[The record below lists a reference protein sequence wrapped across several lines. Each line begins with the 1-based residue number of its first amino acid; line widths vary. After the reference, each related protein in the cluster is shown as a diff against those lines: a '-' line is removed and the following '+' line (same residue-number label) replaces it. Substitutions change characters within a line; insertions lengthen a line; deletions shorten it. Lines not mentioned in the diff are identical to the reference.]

1 MVTSVPLYPLALLHI
16 APACYGVYH
25 VLLYKRDPRSAM
37 GWIMACVFLPF
48 AGPLAYF
55 LFGINRVR
63 ARARGFRRRFLAI
76 DYEARVPGITLV
88 SPDVP
93 GLEQIGLRI
102 TGQALSAGNTVR
114 VLYNGEQAYAAMLAS
129 IRAARERVLLATYI
143 FKVDDTG
150 QAFADALAAAATR
163 GVQVMVL
170 VDGIGELY
178 SWHSPSRLLGK
189 RGIAVARFL
198 PLKLFPPSI
207 HVNLR
212 NHRKLLIVDDEIAYA
227 GGMNISDDQTADAG
241 RPRRVSDVHFGLA
254 GPVVAD
260 LARVFCSDWQFATG
274 SPIGRKSPTG
284 PGPGLVPGSGPVRL
298 PVTMAMSPGDARC
311 RAIPD
316 GPDDEMDALALTIQA
331 VVSGADTSVDLV
343 TPYFLPSRG
352 LIASLQ
358 SAALRGAR
366 VRIVLPG
373 KNNLF
378 YVHWAHRNVLTE
390 LLGWGIE
397 VYYQPAPFCHS
408 KLLCIDADYSLIG
421 SANLDPRSLRLN
433 YELGIEVFSAQL
445 NAELRAHIDELVAG
459 STRLTP
465 DELTGRSV
473 PVRLRD
479 AAAYLFSPY
488 L

>member
-1 MVTSVPLYPLALLHI
+1 MTFAPLYPLALLHL

-48 AGPLAYF
+48 AGPLSYF
-55 LFGINRVR
+55 VFGINRVR
-63 ARARGFRRRFLAI
+63 NRARGSRARFLAI
-76 DYEARVPGITLV
+76 DYETRVPGAISV

-93 GLEQIGLRI
+93 VLEQAGKRI
-102 TGQALSAGNTVR
+102 TGRAPRAGNAVR
-114 VLYNGEQAYAAMLAS
+114 VLHNGEQAYAAMLTS

-143 FKVDDTG
+143 FKVDHTG
-150 QAFADALAAAATR
+150 QAFVDALAEAVAR

-170 VDGIGELY
+170 VDGVGELY
-178 SWHSPSRLLGK
+178 SRHSPSRVLRQ
-189 RGIAVARFL
+189 RGVPVARFL
-198 PLKLFPPSI
+198 PPKLFPPNI
-207 HVNLR
+207 HINLR
-212 NHRKLLIVDDEIAYA
+212 NHRKLLIVDDTIAYA

-241 RPRRVSDVHFGLA
+241 RPREVTDVHFGLS

-260 LARVFCSDWQFATG
+260 LARVFYGDWQFAAG
-274 SPIGRKSPTG
+274 VAPAPEPQRIPDPT
-284 PGPGLVPGSGPVRL
+284 
-298 PVTMAMSPGDARC
+298 GDARC
-311 RAIPD
+311 RVICD
-316 GPDDEMDALALTIQA
+316 GPDDEMDVLALAIQA
-331 VVSGADTSVDLV
+331 VVSGAQTSVDIM

-352 LIASLQ
+352 LVASLQ
-358 SAALRGAR
+358 SAALRGVR
-366 VRIVLPG
+366 VRIILPG

-378 YVHWAHRNVLTE
+378 YVHWAHRNILTE

-408 KLLCIDADYSLIG
+408 KLLCIDTAYSLIG

-433 YELGIEVFSAQL
+433 YELGIEVFSPSL
-445 NAELRAHIDELVAG
+445 NAELRAHIDGVVIV
-459 STRLTP
+459 SMRLTA
-465 DELTGRSV
+465 DELTRRSV

-479 AAAYLFSPY
+479 SAAYLLSPY

>member
-1 MVTSVPLYPLALLHI
+1 MLIDLRDLLTGASVMLTALPLYLLALLYI
-16 APACYGVYH
+16 APACYSVYH

-48 AGPLAYF
+48 AGPVAYF

-63 ARARGFRRRFLAI
+63 NRARDIRHQFLAI
-76 DYEARVPGITLV
+76 DYETRVPGVPLV
-88 SPDVP
+88 HPDVP
-93 GLEQIGLRI
+93 ALEQVGMRI
-102 TGQALSAGNTVR
+102 TGRDLLAGNAVQ
-114 VLYNGEQAYAAMLAS
+114 VLHNGEQAYAAMLAS
-129 IRAARERVLLATYI
+129 IRTARERVLLATYI
-143 FKVDDTG
+143 LKVDQTG
-150 QAFADALAAAATR
+150 RAFADALAGAAAR
-163 GVQVMVL
+163 GVSVMVL

-178 SWHSPSRLLGK
+178 SWHSPSRLLRD

-198 PLKLFPPSI
+198 PPKLLPPSI

-212 NHRKLLIVDDEIAYA
+212 QHRKLLVVDDAIAYA
-227 GGMNISDDQTADAG
+227 GGMNISDDQVAGADQ
-241 RPRRVSDVHFGLA
+241 PRRVTDVHFGLR
-254 GPVVAD
+254 GPVVGE
-260 LARVFCSDWQFATG
+260 LAAVFFRDWQFATG
-274 SPIGRKSPTG
+274 
-284 PGPGLVPGSGPVRL
+284 VPVSAAPQPVSA
-298 PVTMAMSPGDARC
+298 PQGDVRC
-311 RAIPD
+311 RVIPD
-316 GPDDEMDALALTIQA
+316 GPDDDMDALALTIQA
-331 VVSGADTSVDLV
+331 VVSGADTSVEIM

-408 KLLCIDADYSLIG
+408 KLLCIDSGYSLIG

-433 YELGIEVFSAQL
+433 YELGIEVFSEQL
-445 NAELRAHIDELVAG
+445 NAELRAHVDAVVGKSA
-459 STRLTP
+459 RVTP
-465 DELTGRSV
+465 EELTNRSV

>member
-1 MVTSVPLYPLALLHI
+1 MTSAPLYPLALLYI

-37 GWIMACVFLPF
+37 GWIMACVLLPF

-63 ARARGFRRRFLAI
+63 TRARGFQRRFLSI
-76 DYEARVPGITLV
+76 DYEARVPGITRV
-88 SPDVP
+88 GPDVP

-102 TGQALSAGNTVR
+102 TGRAPSAGNTVR
-114 VLYNGEQAYAAMLAS
+114 VLYNGEQTYAAMLAS
-129 IRAARERVLLATYI
+129 IRAAKERVLLATYI
-143 FKVDDTG
+143 LKVDDTG
-150 QAFADALAAAATR
+150 RAFADALAEAAAR

-178 SWHSPSRLLGK
+178 SWQSPSRLLRK
-189 RGIAVARFL
+189 RGVAVARFL
-198 PLKLFPPSI
+198 PLQLFPPSI
-207 HVNLR
+207 HINLR
-212 NHRKLLIVDDEIAYA
+212 NHRKLLIVDDDIAYA

-241 RPRRVSDVHFGLA
+241 RPRRVTDVHFGLA

-260 LARVFCSDWQFATG
+260 LARVFRNDWRFATKTT
-274 SPIGRKSPTG
+274 IGQKAP
-284 PGPGLVPGSGPVRL
+284 PVPVA
-298 PVTMAMSPGDARC
+298 VSPGDARC
-311 RAIPD
+311 RPIPD

-331 VVSGADTSVDLV
+331 VVSGAGTSVDIM

-366 VRIVLPG
+366 VRIILPG

-445 NAELRAHIDELVAG
+445 NAELRAHIEVLVAG
-459 STRLTP
+459 STRLMP

>member
-1 MVTSVPLYPLALLHI
+1 MTPFPLYSLALLHL

-37 GWIMACVFLPF
+37 GWIMACMFLPF
-48 AGPLAYF
+48 AGPLTYF

-63 ARARGFRRRFLAI
+63 NRAQGSRHRFLAI
-76 DYEARVPGITLV
+76 DYETRVPGAISV

-93 GLEQIGLRI
+93 GLEQAGQRI
-102 TGQALSAGNTVR
+102 TGRIPRTGNTVR
-114 VLYNGEQAYAAMLAS
+114 VLHNGEQAYTAMLAS

-143 FKVDDTG
+143 LKVDQTG
-150 QAFADALAAAATR
+150 RAFSDALAEAAAR

-178 SWHSPSRLLGK
+178 SWHSPSQLLRK
-189 RGIAVARFL
+189 RGVAVARFL
-198 PLKLFPPSI
+198 PPKLFPPNVHI
-207 HVNLR
+207 NLR
-212 NHRKLLIVDDEIAYA
+212 NHRKLLIVDDDTAYA

-241 RPRRVSDVHFGLA
+241 RPREVTDVHFCLA

-260 LARVFCSDWQFATG
+260 LARVFYGDWEFATG
-274 SPIGRKSPTG
+274 IPAAPESQR
-284 PGPGLVPGSGPVRL
+284 VPEPQ
-298 PVTMAMSPGDARC
+298 GDARC
-311 RAIPD
+311 RVIRD
-316 GPDDEMDALALTIQA
+316 GPDDEMDALALVIQA
-331 VVSGADTSVDLV
+331 VVSGANTSVDIM

-358 SAALRGAR
+358 SAALRGIR

-378 YVHWAHRNVLTE
+378 YVHWAHRNVLSE

-397 VYYQPAPFCHS
+397 VYYQPPPFCHS
-408 KLLCIDADYSLIG
+408 KLLCIDSGYSLIG

-433 YELGIEVFSAQL
+433 YELGIEVFSQPL
-445 NAELRAHIDELVAG
+445 NSELRAHIDGVITAG
-459 STRLTP
+459 TRMTA
-465 DELTGRSV
+465 DDLTGRSV